1 MNRHFITV
9 LGTSLYTDCI
19 YEVEG
24 TDFGYRTPFVQMAVL
39 RYIMPVC
46 SEGDRITVLLTEKAE
61 EMNWRTRAY
70 TEAERRRP
78 AMKNM
83 QPAAGEQKTGLR
95 ELLKREYPDIP
106 IESVRIKEGRNKAE
120 TDEIFEA
127 IYGVI
132 RSEETVYF
140 DFTHGLRN
148 LPMQALTVIHY
159 AKVLKDIQVGGMYY
173 GAFELGERREDGE
186 YYVNLLDMSA
196 CSTILDWTSAAESF
210 IKGGSSNQL
219 KDLYKETVKPR
230 KEQKNATQMI
240 NRLCDLTSCL
250 NTGRGKYDKNDTNE
264 KKSIQTAY
272 DKFHDY
278 YEKMC
283 EDEQPVSDAPLLR
296 LLDHIRGDVNIFDR
310 KYWIE
315 KEGRRIELENTATGM
330 AAVQWA
336 IDKNLT
342 QQGFTALEETIKT
355 WLCESY
361 EIPAGDKEERDGI
374 VGRTLKFMANQQIRK
389 IHPSGGSKEEELSR
403 GALKDRL
410 LAEFLM
416 DPGFEKRES
425 EEKERYLKKIERMVM
440 NLSEELLDVSSAV
453 SDQRNSLNH
462 FGFQMHPAGYDKLQ
476 KNLVKRFEELQE
488 IMKQDG
494 VHITF

>member
-1 MNRHFITV
+1 MCRHFITV

-24 TDFGYRTPFVQMAVL
+24 TDFAYRTPLVQMAVL

-46 SEGDRITVLLTEKAE
+46 SEGDRITVLLTERAE

-70 TEAERRRP
+70 TEAERRHP
-78 AMKNM
+78 AMKNR
-83 QPAAGEQKTGLR
+83 QPAAGEQKIGLK
-95 ELLKREYPDIP
+95 ELMEREYPDLP

-132 RSEETVYF
+132 RPKETVYF

-159 AKVLKDIQVGGMYY
+159 AKALKDIQVGGMYY
-173 GAFELGERREDGE
+173 GAFELGERREDGK

-210 IKGGSSNQL
+210 IKGGSSSQL

-240 NRLCDLTSCL
+240 NKLCDLTNCL
-250 NTGRGKYDKNDTNE
+250 NTGRGKYDKNDKNE

-272 DKFHDY
+272 NKFHDS

-283 EDEQPVSDAPLLR
+283 EDEQPVSDAPLIR
-296 LLDHIRGDVNIFDR
+296 LLDHIRGDVNIFSR
-310 KYWIE
+310 KYWME
-315 KEGRRIELENTATGM
+315 KEGGRIELENTATGM
-330 AAVQWA
+330 AAIQWA

-355 WLCESY
+355 WLCEAY
-361 EIPAGDKEERDGI
+361 GIPAGDKAERDGI
-374 VGRTLKFMANQQIRK
+374 VGRTLKFMANQQL
-389 IHPSGGSKEEELSR
+389 SQTSQSDGNKEAVKE
-403 GALKDRL
+403 KL
-410 LAEFLM
+410 LAEFHA
-416 DPGFEKRES
+416 DPDFEKRDA
-425 EEKERYLKKIERMVM
+425 EEKEDYLKKIEEMAM
-440 NLSEELLDVSSAV
+440 NLSEKLLDVSSAV

-462 FGFQMHPAGYDKLQ
+462 FGFQKYPAGYDKLQ
-476 KNLVKRFEELQE
+476 KNLEKRYKELKE
-488 IMKQDG
+488 IMEQDG
-494 VHITF
+494 VRSCG